1 VSRAFPLWIWMLLFS
16 IGILFSAC
24 ARGIPGE
31 RLPEGSRPTA
41 PPPGRTGGQGTVAR
55 PPASPPRP
63 SPIEEPS
70 GEAMTLEGRITA
82 VIPGGYQVDGHRVH
96 VSPEAD
102 AEGPLPVGV
111 YVTVVGIAR
120 PDGSIEA
127 EVLEVLRRPGAER
140 EWEGTLEQVR
150 TDGYQIDGR
159 RAFVLPTTEVIG
171 DPKPGS
177 SVYLSGF
184 EQPDGSL
191 VADTVIVIETE
202 P

>member
-1 VSRAFPLWIWMLLFS
+1 
-16 IGILFSAC
+16 
-24 ARGIPGE
+24 
-31 RLPEGSRPTA
+31 
-41 PPPGRTGGQGTVAR
+41 
-55 PPASPPRP
+55 
-63 SPIEEPS
+63 
-70 GEAMTLEGRITA
+70 MTLEGRITA
-82 VIPGGYQVDGHRVH
+82 VIPGGYQVDSHRVR
-96 VSPEAD
+96 VSPEAE

-150 TDGYQIDGR
+150 ADGYQIDGR

-177 SVYLSGF
+177 SVYLFGF

-191 VADTVIVIETE
+191 VADVVIVIETE